1 VARLEPIATLKFSRM
16 VRSSL
21 PECPECKK
29 LFETWIDVAGH
40 MVRNDTDHH
49 DHIEGI
55 TGKGEGSFYRSR
67 EVKEL
72 AKILKDRY
80 GKPTKP

>member
-1 VARLEPIATLKFSRM
+1 
-16 VRSSL
+16 
-21 PECPECKK
+21 
-29 LFETWIDVAGH
+29 VAGH

-80 GKPTKP
+80 GKPATH

>member
-1 VARLEPIATLKFSRM
+1 M
-16 VRSSL
+16 
-21 PECPECKK
+21 
-29 LFETWIDVAGH
+29 AGH

-80 GKPTKP
+80 GGSTALETSEGRYINKEESGKQRRF

>member
-1 VARLEPIATLKFSRM
+1 
-16 VRSSL
+16 L

-29 LFETWIDVAGH
+29 SFENWIDVAGH
-40 MVRNDTDHH
+40 MIRNDTDHH

-55 TGKGEGSFYRSR
+55 SGKGEGSFYRSG
-67 EVKEL
+67 EVREL

-80 GKPTKP
+80 GKA